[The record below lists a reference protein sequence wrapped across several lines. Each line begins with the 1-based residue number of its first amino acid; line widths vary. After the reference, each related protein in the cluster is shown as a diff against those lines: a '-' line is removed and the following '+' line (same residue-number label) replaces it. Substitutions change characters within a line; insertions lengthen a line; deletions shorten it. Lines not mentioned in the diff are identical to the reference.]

1 MALPGRAVRAAAPP
15 PGRHRSRESNLRSA
29 HCTEGAVRT
38 SPWPRPAAPGTPPIA
53 PGPRPAPSGAHG
65 VLAKRGPAGTLH
77 VATAA
82 PTVLQPLMCPQH
94 RAADASSTTG
104 ARGPGPPNDA
114 VKRRLVFQPLRHD
127 PGLPCSPAVIL
138 GTLDEAGPAQVRGYL
153 GTSDGNGAVGGTAF
167 PEPHDCGAIPVAFG
181 TDWAAPLGTAMN
193 SVCST
198 IHRLT

>member
-38 SPWPRPAAPGTPPIA
+38 SPWPRPATPGTPPIA

-114 VKRRLVFQPLRHD
+114 VKRRLVFQPPPPRPGTPMFTGGYPRD
-127 PGLPCSPAVIL
+127 PRRGR
-138 GTLDEAGPAQVRGYL
+138 AGPGSRLSGNVRWERSRRRHSVS
-153 GTSDGNGAVGGTAF
+153 GT
-167 PEPHDCGAIPVAFG
+167 P
-181 TDWAAPLGTAMN
+181 
-193 SVCST
+193 
-198 IHRLT
+198 